1 LANGS
6 IIIAANDVPPVNAG
20 FIDNF
25 SAVAITPTGSIDTAT
40 LSPYGAILLSNH
52 AFIDWVPG
60 ATSAQSGLA
69 RVLEDA
75 AGRLLFIGWV
85 GPSGAHR
92 FQVIRFDRS
101 AGYFDQSF
109 GCSGLANPP
118 LGGTDKSWA
127 ATGAAL
133 DAQGRI
139 VVGGTVVTSQTTSDF
154 AVARYLA
161 DGPTGQCTPATTG
174 GSTSGGGGGAG
185 GGGGGG
191 GGGSGGG
198 GVPNLAVQI
207 VQGQSEVPV
216 GGHVVYT
223 IFVSNKGSQSSLQT
237 HLTIKLPDGGT
248 LVGPPYYEIGSG
260 CTGTTTVDCFLD
272 YIPVGGSTRVVFQI
286 VAATAG
292 LQTLTATASAD
303 RDSDLSDNT
312 ASSKLQV
319 GSPLATP
326 PAAPPP
332 APPVSAPHGRTLTGG
347 PKPDKLTG
355 TRYADRLN
363 GGGGNDWLRGGAGN
377 DVLNGGA
384 GNDVLEGGAGADRIL
399 GSTGNDTIT
408 ARDGTR
414 DTINCGPGRDVA
426 SVDKFDRVTGCEVVR
441 RA

>member
-1 LANGS
+1 
-6 IIIAANDVPPVNAG
+6 
-20 FIDNF
+20 
-25 SAVAITPTGSIDTAT
+25 
-40 LSPYGAILLSNH
+40 
-52 AFIDWVPG
+52 
-60 ATSAQSGLA
+60 
-69 RVLEDA
+69 
-75 AGRLLFIGWV
+75 
-85 GPSGAHR
+85 
-92 FQVIRFDRS
+92 
-101 AGYFDQSF
+101 
-109 GCSGLANPP
+109 
-118 LGGTDKSWA
+118 
-127 ATGAAL
+127 
-133 DAQGRI
+133 
-139 VVGGTVVTSQTTSDF
+139 
-154 AVARYLA
+154 
-161 DGPTGQCTPATTG
+161 
-174 GSTSGGGGGAG
+174 
-185 GGGGGG
+185 
-191 GGGSGGG
+191 
-198 GVPNLAVQI
+198 VQI